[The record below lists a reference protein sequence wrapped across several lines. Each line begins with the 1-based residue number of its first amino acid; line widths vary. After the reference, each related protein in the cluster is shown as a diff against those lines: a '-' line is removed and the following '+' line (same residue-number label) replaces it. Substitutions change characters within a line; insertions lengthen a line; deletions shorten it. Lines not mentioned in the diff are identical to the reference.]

1 MVSIAKIDRISIM
14 ADAAEAI
21 TNGIEESDIIIIIR
35 GMCWFHCKKSVD
47 KQIIK
52 VKDSNKRSASIT
64 SIICLQLS
72 QTPAIFKAASK
83 LFLNEYILD
92 EDEDVRIF
100 IKYFKDNWI
109 DINSNWFEGY
119 NHPNNAGSTS
129 NNNGNE
135 SVNGLIKREDT
146 LRNLLSLSSFMS
158 VAYAILCEIRQWY

>member
-1 MVSIAKIDRISIM
+1 MVSIVKIDRISIM

-21 TNGIEESDIIIIIR
+21 TNGIEESGIIIIIR

-52 VKDSNKRSASIT
+52 VKDSNKRSAIIT

-129 NNNGNE
+129 NN
-135 SVNGLIKREDT
+135 IYCR
-146 LRNLLSLSSFMS
+146 
-158 VAYAILCEIRQWY
+158 IH